1 MYLFIEISGGSR
13 TRAHIRQ
20 LGRSAAQQLLDIRFY
35 LLPDLRI
42 FQRRD
47 QLRLAHMRKT
57 VAQRTFHQIVIYHC
71 RPRKRKSMG
80 GMIPGIRPHPLQT
93 QSAMRAVM

>member
-1 MYLFIEISGGSR
+1 
-13 TRAHIRQ
+13 
-20 LGRSAAQQLLDIRFY
+20 
-35 LLPDLRI
+35 
-42 FQRRD
+42 
-47 QLRLAHMRKT
+47 MRKT